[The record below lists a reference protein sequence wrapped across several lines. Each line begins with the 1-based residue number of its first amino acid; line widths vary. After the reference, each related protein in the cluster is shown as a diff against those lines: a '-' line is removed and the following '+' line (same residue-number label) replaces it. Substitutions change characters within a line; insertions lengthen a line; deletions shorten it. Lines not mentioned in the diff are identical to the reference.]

1 MEHSCCTEYQFAFP
15 RTQKLGTSMHYFCYR
30 RRWKDVKRFKK
41 KYLESGALMKEMVPV
56 IIELTENSD

>member
-1 MEHSCCTEYQFAFP
+1 M
-15 RTQKLGTSMHYFCYR
+15 
-30 RRWKDVKRFKK
+30 KRCEKIKK